1 MKAEPIRYLTEAEYL
16 EGEKC
21 SEIRHEYL
29 DGVVYAMT
37 GASRRH
43 NDIVLNIASAL
54 RLPARTKG
62 CRVNV
67 EAVKLRIESRR
78 SYYYPDVILSCR
90 DEPDDYFVSQPCAV
104 FEIESR
110 ETALVDRREK
120 RQAYTTLDSL
130 REYVILAQDEIA
142 ATVYRR
148 AESGDGWIEEQLATG
163 DQLHISCLALDLLLD
178 SLYDDL

>member
-16 EGEKC
+16 EGEKR
-21 SEIRHEYL
+21 SEVRHEYL

-54 RLPARTKG
+54 RHPARTKS

-104 FEIESR
+104 FEVESR

-148 AESGDGWIEEQLATG
+148 AASGDGWIEEQLGPG
-163 DQLHISCLALDLLLD
+163 DQLHISCLALDLPLD

>member
-1 MKAEPIRYLTEAEYL
+1 MKSALISFLTEAEYL
-16 EGEKC
+16 EAEKRAEQR
-21 SEIRHEYL
+21 SDYV
-29 DGVVYAMT
+29 DGVRFPVSED
-37 GASRRH
+37 GRRH
-43 NDIVLNIASAL
+43 NSIVGNTLIAL
-54 RLPARTKG
+54 GGPARARGYK
-62 CRVNV
+62 VNTIS
-67 EAVKLRIESRR
+67 VKLRIESRR

-104 FEIESR
+104 FEVESR

-120 RQAYTTLDSL
+120 RQAYITLDSL

-148 AESGDGWIEEQLATG
+148 AATGDGWIEEQLGPG
-163 DQLHISCLALDLLLD
+163 DQLHISCLALDLTLD